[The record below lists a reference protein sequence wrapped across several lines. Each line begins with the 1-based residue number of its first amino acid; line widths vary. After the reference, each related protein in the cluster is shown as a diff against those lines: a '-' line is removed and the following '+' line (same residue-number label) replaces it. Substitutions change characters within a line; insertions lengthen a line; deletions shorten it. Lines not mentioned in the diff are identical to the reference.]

1 MSNTNNAFS
10 KLNGTTIFVKT
21 FQSSSN
27 STNSNTTFT
36 PYVPT
41 TSSSSDNVTS
51 TCSYDTIFEGNVVVK
66 GTLTNPSDI
75 QLKKNVQNIP
85 SVESDKIMDIC
96 PVTYQLNTNNELKD
110 NATHYGFIAQDME
123 HIFPELVQY
132 NDALTLKTINYLEL
146 IPLLISKMQKMQ
158 MQIDELMQK
167 N

>member
-27 STNSNTTFT
+27 STNSNTSFI
-36 PYVPT
+36 PFVPT
-41 TSSSSDNVTS
+41 LSSSSDNITS
-51 TCSYDTIFEGNVVVK
+51 TCPYDTIFEGNVIVN

-75 QLKKNVQNIP
+75 QLKKNIQNIP
-85 SVESDKIMDIC
+85 NVESDKIMDIC
-96 PVTYQLNTNNELKD
+96 PVTYQLHTNNELEN
-110 NATHYGFIAQDME
+110 NAKHYGFIAQDME

-132 NDALTLKTINYLEL
+132 NDVLTLKTINYLEL

-158 MQIDELMQK
+158 MQIDELTQK

>member
-1 MSNTNNAFS
+1 MPNTANAFS
-10 KLNGTTIFVKT
+10 KLNGTSIFVKT

-27 STNSNTTFT
+27 STNSNTSFM
-36 PYVPT
+36 PFVPT
-41 TSSSSDNVTS
+41 PSSSSDNITI
-51 TCSYDTIFEGNVVVK
+51 TCPYDTIFEGNVVVN

-75 QLKKNVQNIP
+75 QLKKNIQNIP
-85 SVESDKIMDIC
+85 NVESDKIMDIC
-96 PVTYQLNTNNELKD
+96 PVTYQLNNELNN
-110 NATHYGFIAQDME
+110 NAKHYGFIAQDME